1 MPTMTAIAL
10 ERLLEPNA
18 DRSAPQKPKPPI
30 PHRTT
35 TTTFAAS
42 DPTPLPPPRPYFISP
57 ALYATPDPAAL
68 PDSTP
73 TSISPS
79 PYVVNRKGRRG
90 PRPLATAAPTNRL
103 DGFEIP
109 DVPLAGMTT
118 EVGGL
123 ADEEAG
129 LTANCSVEKQQEN
142 GDKNQQHE
150 EEEAEEEE
158 DDDGKDNFLDP
169 QDSRSV
175 ASSCSA
181 RFGNQS
187 RLWNQSEFYDA
198 AEEFFSDGSASYSS
212 PSLGTNPEIELP
224 ALRLN
229 LLEEIHRRKIAEEA
243 LLHMQNEWNRTAKYL
258 SQVGVSFPVIQHAED
273 VQVEIN
279 SAAICQEITVSR
291 FVSEAIER
299 GLVRAEAEAAAE
311 EVIHSKNHEISRL
324 RDRLQYYEA
333 VNREMS
339 QRNQEI
345 VELARQ
351 QRLRRKRW
359 RWLWSCIGLSIT
371 IGASLLAY
379 SYVPHSGKDSLTTSC
394 PDAPP
399 GTGGSM
405 ENES

>member
-30 PHRTT
+30 PPVHHRDRT
-35 TTTFAAS
+35 TTTFAAP

-79 PYVVNRKGRRG
+79 PYIVNRKGLRG
-90 PRPLATAAPTNRL
+90 PRPAASAAPANRL

-118 EVGGL
+118 ELGGQ

-129 LTANCSVEKQQEN
+129 LTANCSVQKQQED
-142 GDKNQQHE
+142 GDENQQHE
-150 EEEAEEEE
+150 EEEAEEEK
-158 DDDGKDNFLDP
+158 DDDGKDDLLDP

-187 RLWNQSEFYDA
+187 RLSNQSEFYDA
-198 AEEFFSDGSASYSS
+198 AEDFFSDGSMSYSS
-212 PSLGTNPEIELP
+212 PSLSTNSEIELHG
-224 ALRLN
+224 LRVN
-229 LLEEIHRRKIAEEA
+229 LLEEIDRRKIAEEA
-243 LLHMQNEWNRTAKYL
+243 LLHMQNQWNRTAKYL
-258 SQVGVSFPVIQHAED
+258 SQVGVSFPVIQHDED
-273 VQVEIN
+273 VQVEID

-311 EVIHSKNHEISRL
+311 AVIHSKTHEISRL

-339 QRNQEI
+339 QRNLEI
-345 VELARQ
+345 VGKIL
-351 QRLRRKRW
+351 KV
-359 RWLWSCIGLSIT
+359 
-371 IGASLLAY
+371 AS
-379 SYVPHSGKDSLTTSC
+379 TS
-394 PDAPP
+394 PLPLIYHVVIDLVI
-399 GTGGSM
+399 
-405 ENES
+405 